1 MFTAVTIRPTTKI
14 EPPQRNSDTP
24 DARIAVISIFLP
36 KVAIVHMQPSSIEIG
51 RMNRTLPG
59 SL

>member
-1 MFTAVTIRPTTKI
+1 MKVTASPTTKI
-14 EPPQRNSDTP
+14 DPPQRNSDTP
-24 DARIAVISIFLP
+24 EARMAVISIFLP
-36 KVAIVHMQPSSIEIG
+36 KVAMVHMQPSSIEIG